1 MKATRILWLLLFC
14 ATSLPLAP
22 RSTAGSE
29 GDPGLRAGAACV
41 DITPQKLPV
50 RVNGGFTQR
59 IATEVKDPLHARG
72 IVLDDGSTRIALT
85 VVDSCLMPRDLLD
98 RAKKRASETTGI
110 PPERMLISA
119 THTHTAPAVMGVHGT
134 DAEPE
139 YAAFLERK
147 IAECI
152 TSAAERLVPAR
163 IGWATGRCNE
173 FVFCRRWIMKPGT
186 AWSEPF
192 TGCAENTAQMNPGNG
207 NTNKVRPTGP
217 VDPDVTVVSVQTRE
231 GRPLALLANYSTHY
245 AGSSQVSADYFGEFA
260 RLMTEKLGMEDQE
273 PAFVALMSN
282 GTSGD
287 ANCID
292 FSKPERVKFTHE
304 DVARSVAAAAYDAY
318 GRIEHFGR
326 VPVAMLERRLK
337 LSVRMPGPEEVTRAR
352 AWLEEQGAT
361 DRPVKTRAENYARET
376 VLLSGM
382 PPTRE
387 LELQAIRIGDLALAA
402 IPCEVYGRT
411 GLAIKK
417 ESPFG
422 TTVNISMAN
431 GAEGYIPPPEE
442 FPRGGYT
449 TWRARSSCLEENAEP
464 KIRAALLEMLRS
476 LKEGGTHAAKQRKPE
491 TTE

>member
-1 MKATRILWLLLFC
+1 
-14 ATSLPLAP
+14 
-22 RSTAGSE
+22 
-29 GDPGLRAGAACV
+29 
-41 DITPQKLPV
+41 
-50 RVNGGFTQR
+50 
-59 IATEVKDPLHARG
+59 
-72 IVLDDGSTRIALT
+72 
-85 VVDSCLMPRDLLD
+85 
-98 RAKKRASETTGI
+98 
-110 PPERMLISA
+110 
-119 THTHTAPAVMGVHGT
+119 MGVHGT
-134 DAEPE
+134 DPEPE
-139 YAAFLERK
+139 YAELLEAK

-152 TSAAERLVPAR
+152 AGAAERLVPAR
-163 IGWATGRCNE
+163 IGWAVGRCDE

-186 AWSEPF
+186 AWGEPF

-245 AGSSQVSADYFGEFA
+245 AGSSQISADYFGEFA
-260 RLMTEKLGMEDQE
+260 RLMTVKLGVEDRE
-273 PAFVALMSN
+273 PAFVAVMSN

-292 FSKPERVKFTHE
+292 FSRPERVKFTHK
-304 DVARSVAAAAYDAY
+304 DVARSVAAAACEAY
-318 GRIEHFGR
+318 RRIEHSDR
-326 VPVAMLERRLK
+326 VPIAMIEKRLN
-337 LSVRMPGPEEVTRAR
+337 LSVRVPTPEEVAQAR
-352 AWLEEQGAT
+352 TWLEEQGAT

-376 VLLSGM
+376 VLLSSL

-387 LELQAIRIGDLALAA
+387 LKLQAIRIGDLALAA

-422 TTVNISMAN
+422 VTVNISMAN

-449 TWRARSSCLEENAEP
+449 TWRARSSCLEESAEP
-464 KIRAALLEMLRS
+464 KIRGTLLRMLRS
-476 LKEGGTHAAKQRKPE
+476 LREGGKQSLQPGEPRN
-491 TTE
+491 TE